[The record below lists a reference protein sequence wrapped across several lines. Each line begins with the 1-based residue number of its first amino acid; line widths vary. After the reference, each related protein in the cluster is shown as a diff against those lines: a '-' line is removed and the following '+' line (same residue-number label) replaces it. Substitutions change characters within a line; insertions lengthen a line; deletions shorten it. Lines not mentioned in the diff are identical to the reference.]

1 MIFGQVIIGPP
12 GSGKTT
18 YCKAIFDLLEALG
31 RKVAIVNLDPA
42 NELLP
47 YTCSVNINELIKLE
61 EVMERLKLGPN
72 GGLLYCME
80 YLDKNSKWLLN
91 KIEELKDKYLIFDC
105 PGQVELY
112 THLPAIKN
120 VITLLSKNIRLAAVN
135 LIDSHHC
142 SEPGKFISALCMS
155 LSSMLHFELPHINV
169 LSKADLAKKANLSFR
184 LDFYADVLDLS
195 YLLEQAEEAESF
207 KKYNKLN
214 KVLAGIVEDYS
225 LVSFIPLDVTMK
237 ESCLRV
243 VRGVDKAN
251 GYIFG
256 AEEESNIQTMLSCAV
271 KAEWQDDLY
280 GMIQER
286 YLDERTSDNDEFDDN
301 I

>member
-1 MIFGQVIIGPP
+1 MEMGFN
-12 GSGKTT
+12 
-18 YCKAIFDLLEALG
+18 F
-31 RKVAIVNLDPA
+31 
-42 NELLP
+42 
-47 YTCSVNINELIKLE
+47 NELIRLE

-80 YLDKNSKWLLN
+80 FLDKNSEWLL
-91 KIEELKDKYLIFDC
+91 KRIEEIKDKYLIFDC

-120 VITLLSKNIRLAAVN
+120 VIQLLSENIRLAAVN

-142 SEPGKFISALCMS
+142 SEAGKFISALCMS

-195 YLLEQAEEAESF
+195 YLLEQTEDSEVF

-214 KVLAGIVEDYS
+214 KVLAELVEDYS

-243 VRGVDKAN
+243 VKGVDKAN
-251 GYIFG
+251 GYIFDKD
-256 AEEESNIQTMLSCAV
+256 EESNTQAMLSCAV
-271 KAEWQDDLY
+271 KAEWQDDIY
-280 GMIQER
+280 GMIQEK
-286 YLDERTSDNDEFDDN
+286 YLDDKTESYDN
-301 I
+301 IDDY